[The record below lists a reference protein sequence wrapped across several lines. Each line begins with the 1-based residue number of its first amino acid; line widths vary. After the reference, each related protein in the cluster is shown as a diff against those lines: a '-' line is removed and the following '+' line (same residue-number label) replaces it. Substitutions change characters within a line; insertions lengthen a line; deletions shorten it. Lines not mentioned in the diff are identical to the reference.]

1 MIVFTVL
8 FENSAFNLMF
18 LDVPAINIVGGKDFN
33 IML

>member
-18 LDVPAINIVGGKDFN
+18 LDVSAINIVGGKDFN